1 MTLPAT
7 HPKKIFIARVLDLET
22 RLSYHERIK
31 STLPE
36 DYLSSSAGVFPSE
49 APAPDFT
56 YEAEGPSSYQSA
68 ASEVLNLMRSKAT
81 SSEIK
86 EALDRLK
93 AEFIAGEIGD
103 EPIDEE
109 AAERRARDILFQ
121 CILVIGSRSFSH
133 YLNILERYIV
143 ILRETTN
150 STASRS
156 ALLRSASRFWSKNSL
171 FRHIVFDKL
180 LQYRIVDPIDVIN
193 FVFEGEEPVLDGE
206 ITTRDWSDIS
216 IWEIFRMT
224 LEKVQNRVLAVTLR
238 LENLKKREENRIDT
252 ERAAAGE
259 MKTDENDDATT
270 ANAEGEP
277 KITDEQAQ
285 IEVSNVEKQV
295 DAVKKEQESLFVDVV
310 KKWQDTLVA
319 IEGSEDPWSAWFAK
333 GWFSEFCRAV
343 SPSSASRIVSIALEH
358 LILTLPLLLQFAVD
372 LTRQMDALAH
382 VELSTDGIVYQG
394 LAGAQRWVEF
404 V

>member
-1 MTLPAT
+1 M
-7 HPKKIFIARVLDLET
+7 LDLET

-36 DYLSSSAGVFPSE
+36 DYLSSSAGVFPTE

-56 YEAEGPSSYQSA
+56 YEPQGSSSYQSA
-68 ASEVLNLMRSKAT
+68 ASDIVNLMRSKAT
-81 SSEIK
+81 SAEIK
-86 EALDRLK
+86 EALDKLK
-93 AEFIAGEIGD
+93 LDFVAGEIGD

-133 YLNILERYIV
+133 YLNVLERYIV
-143 ILRETTN
+143 ILRESTN
-150 STASRS
+150 SAAARA
-156 ALLRSASRFWSKNSL
+156 ALLRSASRFWSSNTL

-180 LQYRIVDPIDVIN
+180 LQYRIVDPVDVIN

-206 ITTRDWSDIS
+206 ITPREWSDIS
-216 IWEIFRMT
+216 IWDVFRMT

-259 MKTDENDDATT
+259 MKTDENDEAV
-270 ANAEGEP
+270 NAEGEP
-277 KITDEQAQ
+277 KITNEQAQ
-285 IEVSNVEKQV
+285 LELANVEKQV
-295 DAVKKEQESLFVDVV
+295 EAVKKEQQSLFVDIV
-310 KKWQDTLVA
+310 KKWQETLPA
-319 IEGSEDPWSAWFAK
+319 LEGSEDPWTAWFAK

-343 SPSSASRIVSIALEH
+343 SASYSRH
-358 LILTLPLLLQFAVD
+358 P
-372 LTRQMDALAH
+372 
-382 VELSTDGIVYQG
+382 
-394 LAGAQRWVEF
+394 W
-404 V
+404 